1 MYLPRN
7 PNTQPAMPLSG
18 KPAMANEPGA
28 PAQPP
33 QLVAQETPARRPAR
47 RLTRNP
53 VLAGIVNN
61 AMRMWK

>member
-7 PNTQPAMPLSG
+7 PNAQPAMPLAG
-18 KPAMANEPGA
+18 KPALTSEPGESVL
-28 PAQPP
+28 PTQLDAQPK
-33 QLVAQETPARRPAR
+33 PARRPAR